1 MVILCYFI
9 KLLAGTL
16 PVQGTLQ
23 IQFSPLAV
31 FNSETFRSLLIAAFV
46 NSVIFFI
53 MIDYITNTR
62 RTMKKRFTR
71 ACTYPFRH
79 WKLLYKGLAIFFL
92 SNLLIYIIGMMVVY
106 AGIGSLFLL
115 GTAMNVWSILISF
128 AYFLLFSIFVW
139 LFLSI
144 SQAWYILY
152 DDPDTGIFTSI
163 KRSFHLMKGSRWSLL
178 GFFVLTGVGMVLGAL
193 LIFVG
198 LIFCLVLYEV
208 MRLTFYRELLRK
220 RRREEWQA
228 TADSIK

>member
-31 FNSETFRSLLIAAFV
+31 FNSETFRSLLIASFV
-46 NSVIFFI
+46 NSVIFFV
-53 MIDYITNTR
+53 MIDYITNTQ
-62 RTMKKRFTR
+62 RTMKKRFAR

-79 WKLLYKGLAIFFL
+79 WKLLYKGLAVFVL

-106 AGIGSLFLL
+106 AGIGSLFLV
-115 GTAMNVWSILISF
+115 GSAMNVGSILVSF

-144 SQAWYILY
+144 SQAWYVLY

-163 KRSFHLMKGSRWSLL
+163 KKSFHLMKGSRWSLL

-193 LIFVG
+193 LILIG
-198 LIFCLVLYEV
+198 LVFCVVLYEV

-228 TADSIK
+228 TAESIN